1 MLHNSIFYSMTP
13 KAEHRHRKAATPAS
27 WKKGQSGNPKGAPK
41 KPWRWAE
48 VIRTVAERM
57 DKSGKEY
64 KVAIAEALLKEAL
77 KGNVAAIKE
86 IGDRIDG
93 KAKQAI
99 EMTGTD
105 KEPIDISP
113 LVALRIS
120 TVLKKRNLHL

>member
-1 MLHNSIFYSMTP
+1 MAPN
-13 KAEHRHRKAATPAS
+13 ANHRQKKAATPAS

-86 IGDRIDG
+86 LGDRLDG

-99 EMTGTD
+99 EMTGAD
-105 KEPIDISP
+105 REPIDVNS
-113 LVALRIS
+113 LVALRAAS
-120 TVLKKRNLHL
+120 VLRKRNLRL

>member
-1 MLHNSIFYSMTP
+1 MASNV
-13 KAEHRHRKAATPAS
+13 EHRHKKTATPAS

-41 KPWRWAE
+41 KAWRWAE

-57 DKSGKEY
+57 DKNGKEY

-86 IGDRIDG
+86 IGDRLDG

-99 EMTGTD
+99 EMTGED
-105 KEPIDISP
+105 KEPIDINS
-113 LVALRIS
+113 LVAFRIS
-120 TVLKKRNLHL
+120 TVLKRRNLDYPRHIRRN